1 VSRPFRLAPGALLPA
16 RRAGPITAAHVKAF
30 SDISGDRNPIH
41 LEADAAKSVGLDAP
55 PVHGLQL
62 VALMH
67 EAVAAHQGRAR
78 IAGFSTRFLAPV
90 PVGDVVEITGR
101 VVKAAS
107 GRDRGEAIVRVFL
120 HRGDGTLACL
130 GEAVLVPA
138 ADMALT

>member
-1 VSRPFRLAPGALLPA
+1 MSRAFRVVLGSLLPA
-16 RRAGPITAAHVKAF
+16 PRAGPVTAVQVRAV
-30 SDISGDRNPIH
+30 SVTSGDLNAIH
-41 LEADAAKSVGLDAP
+41 VEAAAAKSVGLDAP

-67 EAVAAHQGRAR
+67 EAVAAHRGRAR

-107 GRDRGEAIVRVFL
+107 GRDRGETVVRVFL
-120 HRGDGTLACL
+120 HRGDGT
-130 GEAVLVPA
+130 
-138 ADMALT
+138 